1 MSLFNPYVLLGIVLS
16 LLSAFGGGY
25 YKGGQNEITKQQL
38 EIAKLNADARQK
50 EQALTAAVNA
60 QATQLMKANQ
70 NAKLLQQKH
79 NSDIDSGALKL
90 RIPVK
95 TPLCPL
101 STSTDATATSGAN
114 LGDSTA
120 ELDGETAKA
129 LIALTAEG
137 DAAIRKFNTCV
148 NLYNEALETLRSKP

>member
-1 MSLFNPYVLLGIVLS
+1 MSLFNPYVLLGIVLAIF
-16 LLSAFGGGY
+16 SAFGGGY
-25 YKGGQNEITKQQL
+25 YKGGQDETTRQQL
-38 EIAKLNADARQK
+38 EIAKLNSDARQK

-79 NSDIDSGALKL
+79 NADIDSGALKL

-95 TPLCPL
+95 TPVCPV
-101 STSTDATATSGAN
+101 SASTDAPATSGAD
-114 LGDSTA
+114 LGTATA

-148 NLYNEALETLRSKP
+148 NLYNEALQTLKGKP

>member
-1 MSLFNPYVLLGIVLS
+1 MSIFNPYILLGIVLFV
-16 LLSAFGGGY
+16 LSSFGGGY
-25 YKGGQNEITKQQL
+25 YKGGQDEVTKQQL
-38 EIAKLNADARQK
+38 EIAKLNGEARQK

-79 NSDIDSGALKL
+79 NADIDSGALKL

-95 TPLCPL
+95 TPLCPVPA
-101 STSTDATATSGAN
+101 STDAAATSGAN

-120 ELDGETAKA
+120 ELDPETSKA

-148 NLYNEALETLRSKP
+148 NLYNEALETLKGKP

>member
-1 MSLFNPYVLLGIVLS
+1 MSIFNPYILLGIVLFV
-16 LLSAFGGGY
+16 LSSFGGGY
-25 YKGGQNEITKQQL
+25 YKGGQDEVTKQQL
-38 EIAKLNADARQK
+38 EIAKLNGEARQK

-79 NSDIDSGALKL
+79 NADIDSGALKL
-90 RIPVK
+90 RIAVKASGCPV
-95 TPLCPL
+95 PA
-101 STSTDATATSGAN
+101 SADATATSGAN

-120 ELDGETAKA
+120 ELDPETSKA

-148 NLYNEALETLRSKP
+148 NLYNEALETLKGKP

>member
-1 MSLFNPYVLLGIVLS
+1 MSLFNPYVLLGIVLAIF
-16 LLSAFGGGY
+16 SAFGGGY
-25 YKGGQNEITKQQL
+25 YKGGQDETTRQQL
-38 EIAKLNADARQK
+38 EIAKLNSDARQK

-79 NSDIDSGALKL
+79 NADIDSGALKL

-95 TPLCPL
+95 TPVC
-101 STSTDATATSGAN
+101 SVSASTDAPATSGAD
-114 LGDSTA
+114 LGTATA

-148 NLYNEALETLRSKP
+148 NLYNEALQTLKGKP

>member
-1 MSLFNPYVLLGIVLS
+1 MSLFNPYVLLGIVLAIF
-16 LLSAFGGGY
+16 SAFGGGY
-25 YKGGQNEITKQQL
+25 YKGGQDETTRQQL
-38 EIAKLNADARQK
+38 EIAKLNGEARQK

-79 NSDIDSGALKL
+79 NADIDSGALKL
-90 RIPVK
+90 RIAVKASDCPV
-95 TPLCPL
+95 PA
-101 STSTDATATSGAN
+101 STDAAATSGAD
-114 LGDSTA
+114 LGTATA

-129 LIALTAEG
+129 LIALTSEG

-148 NLYNEALETLRSKP
+148 NLYNEALQTLKGKP

>member
-1 MSLFNPYVLLGIVLS
+1 MSLFNPYVLLGIVLAIF
-16 LLSAFGGGY
+16 SAFGGGY
-25 YKGGQNEITKQQL
+25 YKGGQDEVSRQQL
-38 EIAKLNADARQK
+38 EIAKLNSDARQK

-79 NSDIDSGALKL
+79 NADIDSGALKL
-90 RIPVK
+90 RVAVK
-95 TPLCPL
+95 ASECALHA
-101 STSTDATATSGAN
+101 STDATATSGAD
-114 LGDSTA
+114 LGTATA

-148 NLYNEALETLRSKP
+148 NLYNEALQTLKGKP